1 MLTAK
6 FSIRRMLIAAYTSD
20 CELFL
25 IPRGF
30 QTCRLPG
37 NFPCELPFFSGL
49 SMAAVKRPS
58 SGGGWK
64 AIAYSLKL
72 AQRVGWWNMWK
83 AMRSRNTCKTC
94 AVGMGGQLGGMVN
107 EGGHFP
113 EVCKKSFQAMASDL
127 QGAIQKDSIESMSLQ
142 QLRAM
147 TSRQLEMS
155 GRIAE
160 PLWLPRNGNS
170 YRTTSWDHAL
180 SVIAERM
187 QSAGPEKS
195 FFYASGR
202 ASNEAGF
209 LFQLMARLFGTNYV
223 NNCSFY
229 CHQASGVGLGM
240 ALGTGAGTVRLEDLN
255 HTDLYLLIGANPSS
269 NHPRLMRSLMQIR
282 RNGGDIIVINPLKE
296 LGLVRFR
303 VPSDVRS
310 LLFGTEIASQYIQPH
325 VGGDLALLIAIA
337 KEVIEQNGHDSRFID
352 QHTEGFAEF
361 AADVASRPWET
372 LVAESGVSRDEIRS
386 IAQRYM
392 KAKNVVIGWC
402 MGITH
407 HLHGTKN
414 VHAIANL
421 ALLRGMVG
429 RENAGLMPIRG
440 HSNVQGLGTVGV
452 TPALKQHLLE
462 RLEHR
467 LGIIPPKTPGLDT
480 MACMDAAWNGNM
492 DFALC
497 LGGNLYGSNPAAA
510 RAFDA
515 ISKLKTVVYLS
526 TTLNTGHA
534 WGTGQETF
542 ILPVL
547 PRDEESQPTTQES
560 MFSFVRL
567 SDGGPSRHPHARSEV
582 SILAELGRRV
592 FPNDQRLNWNEME
605 SHSAVR
611 ELIADLIPDYAA
623 LRTIES
629 TKQEFHVPG
638 RAIRNFQFPTASGKA
653 RFHAT
658 SLPTGNLA
666 PDQLQLMTLRS
677 EGQFNSVVYDEEDLY
692 RGQERRD
699 VILMNSSDIQR
710 MGLHAD
716 QRVQVRSSVGEM
728 RYILVRPFDIRE
740 GNAAMYYPEA
750 NVLIPHSVDP
760 LSKTPAFKSIPI
772 HVEPEQLSAAKH

>member
-1 MLTAK
+1 ML
-6 FSIRRMLIAAYTSD
+6 FAAYTFHH
-20 CELFL
+20 ELFL
-25 IPRGF
+25 ILRAF

-37 NFPCELPFFSGL
+37 NFPCEFPFFSGL

-127 QGAIQKDSIESMSLQ
+127 QGAIQKNAIESMTLQ

-160 PLWLPRNGNS
+160 PLWLPRNANS

-187 QSAGPEKS
+187 QLAGPEKS

-337 KEVIEQNGHDSRFID
+337 KEVIEQNGHDSRFIA

-361 AADVASRPWET
+361 ASDVASRSWET
-372 LVAESGVSRDEIRS
+372 LIAESGVSRDEIRS
-386 IAQRYM
+386 IAHRYM

-440 HSNVQGLGTVGV
+440 HSNVQGLGSVGV

-462 RLEHR
+462 RLEQR
-467 LGIIPPKTPGLDT
+467 LGISAPKTPGLDT

-547 PRDEESQPTTQES
+547 PRDEEPQPTTQES

-592 FPNDQRLNWNEME
+592 FPDDQRLNWNEME

-653 RFHAT
+653 RFHVT
-658 SLPTGNLA
+658 SPPTGNLA

-699 VILMNSSDIQR
+699 VILMNSHDMQR
-710 MGLHAD
+710 MGLHVD

-772 HVEPEQLSAAKH
+772 RIQPEQLSAAKH